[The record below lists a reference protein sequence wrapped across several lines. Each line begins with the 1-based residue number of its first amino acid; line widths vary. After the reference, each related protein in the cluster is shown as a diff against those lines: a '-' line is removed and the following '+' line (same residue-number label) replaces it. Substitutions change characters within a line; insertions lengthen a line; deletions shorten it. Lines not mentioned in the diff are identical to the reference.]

1 MNKVTV
7 IGLTGQSGAGKGEVC
22 RILSEYG
29 IKSIDTDAV
38 YHGLLI
44 PPSECIDEL
53 AEFFGTQIL
62 DENGA
67 VNRKVLASIVFASEN
82 QDKLET
88 LNRITHKFI
97 LGETEKMIRMFEAE
111 GYRAVAVDAPLL
123 FESGFDKK
131 CDTVVSVTAP
141 YETRL
146 ERIIKRDRIDRERA
160 AARLRSQKSECFYVE
175 NSDYIISNDGDT
187 DDLKRQTETVVRKIL
202 GTVAKEA
209 K

>member
-1 MNKVTV
+1 MNKITV

-29 IKSIDTDAV
+29 IKSIDTDEV

-53 AEFFGTQIL
+53 ATFFGTQIL

-82 QDKLET
+82 QDKLEA

-97 LGETEKMIRMFEAE
+97 LGETEKMIRMFENE

-131 CDTVVSVTAP
+131 CDTVISVTAP

-146 ERIIKRDRIDRERA
+146 ERIIKRDGIDRERA
-160 AARLRSQKSECFYVE
+160 AARLRSQKSEDFYVE
-175 NSDYIISNDGDT
+175 HSDYIISNGGNT

>member
-1 MNKVTV
+1 MNKITV

-29 IKSIDTDAV
+29 IKSIDTDEV

-53 AEFFGTQIL
+53 ATFFGTQIL
-62 DENGA
+62 DENGT

-82 QDKLET
+82 QDKLEA

-97 LGETEKMIRMFEAE
+97 LGETEKMIRMFENE

-131 CDTVVSVTAP
+131 CDTVISVTAP

-146 ERIIKRDRIDRERA
+146 ERIIKRDGIDRERA

-175 NSDYIISNDGDT
+175 NSDYIISNDGNT

>member
-1 MNKVTV
+1 MNKITV

-29 IKSIDTDAV
+29 IKSIDTDEV

-53 AEFFGTQIL
+53 ATFFGTQIL

-82 QDKLET
+82 QDKLEA

-97 LGETEKMIRMFEAE
+97 LGETEKMIRMFENE

-131 CDTVVSVTAP
+131 CDTVISVTAP

-146 ERIIKRDRIDRERA
+146 ERIIKRDGIDRERA

-175 NSDYIISNDGDT
+175 NSDYIISNDGNT